1 MAKSDLVYLKHIK
14 KAISQI
20 VNYTSDLSEK
30 EFYKDQ
36 LVKDAVV
43 RNFEIIGE
51 ATKQVSDETRHVY
64 PSIEWRK
71 MAGMRDK
78 LIHDY
83 IDVDYFI
90 VWHTIQQ
97 VLPSLE
103 EKIDGIIRK
112 NEA

>member
-1 MAKSDLVYLKHIK
+1 MGKSDLVYLKHIRN
-14 KAISQI
+14 AITQI
-20 VNYTSDLSEK
+20 LSYTHSLSEK
-30 EFYKDQ
+30 DFYSDQ
-36 LVKDAVV
+36 MVKDAVV

-51 ATKQVSDETRHVY
+51 ATKQISESTRQAY

-90 VWHTIQQ
+90 VWHTISD
-97 VLPSLE
+97 VLPTLE
-103 EKIDGIIRK
+103 SEILEIIKI